1 MTNKFTYSRTLKTRF
16 QGRYLNNDDLQ
27 RYLLVDS
34 IHAKE
39 DGERVLSDYLYMLAE
54 RLNKLKD

>member
-1 MTNKFTYSRTLKTRF
+1 MSKNFANKRSIMTRF
-16 QGRYLNNDDLQ
+16 KGRYLNNDDLQ

-34 IHAKE
+34 LHAKE
-39 DGERVLSDYLYMLAE
+39 DGERLLSDYLYELAE